1 MIDFRYHLVSLVAV
15 FMALAVGIVLG
26 AGPLGQEI
34 SSTLEGQ
41 VKDLREERNGL
52 RAQLDQAHDREQLK
66 DQAFAIATPTLT
78 ANQLTDR
85 RVAIITLP
93 GADRNIVGQVHDQLT
108 SAGAAVVLTVRL
120 DDAWHD
126 PEAADTRHEAAAELA
141 PEVDDP
147 EPREGAEPTLET
159 VMAAALAGRDEGTA
173 SGAWRMASDRLEE
186 LNFYS
191 TNWADSEPSDFPEP
205 PDTFVVVTGDLKV
218 QQVEEDEAGAP
229 RLQQSLGLIA
239 ALGELEVPT
248 LVAGSGT
255 ESYADPVQAAESPVV
270 RGLRAESAMAETVAS
285 VDNAEG
291 PAGQLAV
298 VLGLRWMIDGEAG
311 HWGVGTD
318 AVAPLPNI
326 PEPPAA
332 EDEESVP
339 GPTLPL
345 EPTLP
350 GSGEESGSP
359 GSGGDGSGG
368 DGSGGDET
376 GAGESSGAEPGGAEG
391 SAPADEQTTPV
402 GPLAPAPPDDAEST
416 TGAPAP

>member
-52 RAQLDQAHDREQLK
+52 RAQLEQAGDREAVK
-66 DQAFAIATPTLT
+66 DQAFGIVTPSLT
-78 ANQLTDR
+78 EGQLTDR

-93 GADRNIVGQVHDQLT
+93 GADRNIVGQVQDQLT
-108 SAGAAVVLTVRL
+108 GAGASVVLTVRL
-120 DDAWHD
+120 SDAWHD
-126 PEAADTRHEAAAELA
+126 PDAAATRHEVAAELA
-141 PEVDDP
+141 PEVADP

-173 SGAWRMASDRLEE
+173 SGAWRMAADRLEE
-186 LNFYS
+186 LDFFS
-191 TNWADSEPSDFPEP
+191 TNWADSEPADFPEP

-218 QQVEEDEAGAP
+218 EQVEEDEDGSP
-229 RLQQSLGLIA
+229 RLEQALGLIA
-239 ALGELEVPT
+239 ALGGLEVPT

-255 ESYADPVQAAESPVV
+255 ESFADPVQAAESPVV
-270 RGLRAESAMAETVAS
+270 RGLRAESAIAETVAS

-318 AVAPLPNI
+318 AVAPLPNV
-326 PEPPAA
+326 PEPLAA
-332 EDEESVP
+332 ENEETSP
-339 GPTLPL
+339 GPTLPVDPPL
-345 EPTLP
+345 PSDGEETGGVGEGTAPVGPVAPPTT
-350 GSGEESGSP
+350 GEESAP
-359 GSGGDGSGG
+359 
-368 DGSGGDET
+368 GDET
-376 GAGESSGAEPGGAEG
+376 LTGQVSPTGDDGTF
-391 SAPADEQTTPV
+391 PATLPVEDVPTTD
-402 GPLAPAPPDDAEST
+402 APAP
-416 TGAPAP
+416 